1 MPAFA
6 FMPPVVELFRD
17 LVLLRRGPQDLPYS
31 TQLLAVL
38 TVACIVV
45 QTVARTIPAPIGLG
59 ESFLSSL
66 LETLLVLVALRMVL
80 RMRDLGSRFVQAASG
95 LVGCNLIFTLIN
107 IPVALAFGKIPLEA
121 GRIVPEQ
128 ITPTQM
134 LLSPLIL
141 ALGIWQLAAIA
152 NVLRHSL
159 NLSFASG
166 IAVIF
171 GWIALLSLLLGL
183 VAGPQGG

>member
-1 MPAFA
+1 
-6 FMPPVVELFRD
+6 MPPVVEIFRD

-38 TVACIVV
+38 AVACIVA
-45 QTVARTIPAPIGLG
+45 QAVARTIPTPVGLG
-59 ESFLSSL
+59 ESFLSAII
-66 LETLLVLVALRMVL
+66 ETLLILATLRVGL
-80 RMRDLGSRFVQAASG
+80 RARDVGNRFVQSASG
-95 LVGCNLIFTLIN
+95 LLGCNLIFTLIN
-107 IPVALAFGKIPLEA
+107 LPVALAFGKIPLEA

-128 ITPTQM
+128 VTPTQM

-141 ALGIWQLAAIA
+141 ALGIWQLAATA

-159 NLSFASG
+159 NLSFAGG

-171 GWIALLSLLLGL
+171 GWIALLSLLLSL
-183 VAGPQGG
+183 IAGPQGG

>member
-1 MPAFA
+1 
-6 FMPPVVELFRD
+6 MPPVVAIFRD

-31 TQLLAVL
+31 PQLLAAMA
-38 TVACIVV
+38 VACIIV
-45 QTVARTIPAPIGLG
+45 QAVARTIPAPAGLG
-59 ESFLSSL
+59 ESFLSTL
-66 LETLLVLVALRMVL
+66 LETLLVLAALRLVL
-80 RMRDLGSRFVQAASG
+80 RLRDLGSRFVQAATA

-107 IPVALAFGKIPLEA
+107 LPVVLAFGKIPLEA
-121 GRIVPEQ
+121 GRLVPEQ
-128 ITPTQM
+128 VTPTQM

-159 NLSFASG
+159 NLSFAGG

-171 GWIALLSLLLGL
+171 GWIALLSLLLSL
-183 VAGPQGG
+183 FAG

>member
-1 MPAFA
+1 
-6 FMPPVVELFRD
+6 MPPVVEIFRD

-31 TQLLAVL
+31 TQLLAML
-38 TVACIVV
+38 VAACVVV
-45 QTVARTIPAPIGLG
+45 QAVARTIPTPIGLG

-66 LETLLVLVALRMVL
+66 IETLLVLAALRIAL
-80 RMRDLGSRFVQAASG
+80 RARDLGSRFVQAASG

-107 IPVALAFGKIPLEA
+107 LPVALAFGKIPIVA
-121 GRIVPEQ
+121 GRLAPDL

-141 ALGIWQLAAIA
+141 ALGIWQLCAIA

-159 NLSFASG
+159 NLSFAGG

-171 GWIALLSLLLGL
+171 GWIALLSLLLSLIGS
-183 VAGPQGG
+183 GQ